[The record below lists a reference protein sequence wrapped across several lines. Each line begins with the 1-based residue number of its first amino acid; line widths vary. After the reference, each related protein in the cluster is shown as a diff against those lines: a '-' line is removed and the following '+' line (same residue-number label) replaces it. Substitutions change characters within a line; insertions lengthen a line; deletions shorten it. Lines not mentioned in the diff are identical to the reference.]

1 MKIKGMRFGYR
12 TIISNEIKRDRRS
25 NPFVK
30 TRCSKTGI
38 VKWTNLYVLR
48 SGKANS
54 ACKGNQ
60 GHSTRTKNKHLP
72 KGVYLTQNPDTK
84 KSYRVCKKIEGKMV
98 TLKYTENLEEATKM
112 ASEL

>member
-1 MKIKGMRFGYR
+1 MEIKGMRFGYR
-12 TIISNEIKRDRRS
+12 VVISNEVKKDVRN

-38 VKWTNLYVLR
+38 VKWVNLYLLR

-54 ACKGNQ
+54 AYRGNQ

-84 KSYRVCKKIEGKMV
+84 KIYRVCKKIDGKTI
-98 TLKYTENLEEATKM
+98 TLKYTECLKEATEI
-112 ASEL
+112 ASKL